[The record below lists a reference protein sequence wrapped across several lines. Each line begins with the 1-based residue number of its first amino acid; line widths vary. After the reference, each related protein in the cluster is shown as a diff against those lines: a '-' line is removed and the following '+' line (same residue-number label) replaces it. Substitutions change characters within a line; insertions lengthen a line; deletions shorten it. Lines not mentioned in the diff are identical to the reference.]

1 MKKTIAVLFHALMLT
16 YRPREVRKIQ
26 YGSTK
31 KSPVSIIPAS
41 LVAFG
46 TQVGW
51 WGEKS
56 ARGGSRHHSVP
67 LLAQYLPS
75 EHSPRFVELAVY
87 NSSVTRAR

>member
-1 MKKTIAVLFHALMLT
+1 MKKTITVLFHALMLT

-56 ARGGSRHHSVP
+56 ARVGHDITLYP
-67 LLAQYLPS
+67 Y
-75 EHSPRFVELAVY
+75 
-87 NSSVTRAR
+87 